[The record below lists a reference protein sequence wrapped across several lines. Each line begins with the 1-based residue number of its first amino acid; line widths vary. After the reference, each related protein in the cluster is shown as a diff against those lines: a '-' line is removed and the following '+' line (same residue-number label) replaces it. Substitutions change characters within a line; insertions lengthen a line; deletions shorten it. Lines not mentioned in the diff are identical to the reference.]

1 VLQVNGVMVMLCPQV
16 KCGRP
21 MVINRDCVTTP
32 RGRACCYCTQKL
44 QPSRVNFQGLLDYYT
59 KAPNPRCC
67 AVCSDVLTK
76 TAEIYVFGGA
86 LRIYVCRRHNSA
98 ALLSHAKEL
107 VKAQADDLTM
117 TAAEKR
123 EELESMIISVATN
136 RERELRTNKIKA
148 ENGKRKLQSMIAAS
162 SKRDRKK

>member
-1 VLQVNGVMVMLCPQV
+1 MLLLGNVLQVNGAMVMLCPQV

-59 KAPNPRCC
+59 KNSTPRRC
-67 AVCSDVLTK
+67 AVCAEVLSK
-76 TAEIYVFGGA
+76 TAEIYVYGGS

-98 ALLSHAKEL
+98 TLVAGATKAKQF
-107 VKAQADDLTM
+107 A
-117 TAAEKR
+117 
-123 EELESMIISVATN
+123 
-136 RERELRTNKIKA
+136 
-148 ENGKRKLQSMIAAS
+148 
-162 SKRDRKK
+162 